1 MISVQEAEAVIKAQ
15 WLPPR
20 TESIPIA
27 KCAGRVLAEPIY
39 ADRDYPPINR
49 VMVDG
54 IAINYAAYAAG
65 QRRFRVAGMAAAGV
79 SAATLADPQQCFEV
93 MTGCPL
99 PLGSDLVVPYE
110 QIHIERGVATITY
123 EVERSR
129 GDFIHRQGS
138 DCIAGALVL
147 HPGITLKSVH
157 IGILASFGYSH
168 VQVEAAPRV
177 KLVATG
183 DELVSIER
191 TPTPYQ
197 LRCSNAYALRA
208 ALLAYG
214 YTEVEIDHIPDDSAS
229 IIAHYQTN
237 TQSYDLLI
245 YTGGISKGKR
255 DYLPRIWQHC
265 GVTGYI
271 HGVAQKPGK
280 PMWFGIDH
288 QANTIVWGLPGNPV
302 SALVCLHRYLLNRTV
317 YSGYLGETITFEP
330 NLTFFVPA
338 KLGSNQAL
346 TLIMPQSSGDFVAL
360 ATSDGFVE
368 LPQDQVVF
376 KAGEVFLFYPWY

>member
-27 KCAGRVLAEPIY
+27 KCTGRILAEPIY

-65 QRRFRVAGMAAAGV
+65 QRRFVVAGTAAAGT
-79 SAATLADPQQCFEV
+79 STATLADPQQCLEV

-110 QIHIERGVATITY
+110 QISIEQGVATITH

-129 GDFIHRQGS
+129 GDFVHQQGS
-138 DCIAGALVL
+138 DCTAGALVL
-147 HPGITLKSVH
+147 HPGITLKGVH
-157 IGILASFGYSH
+157 VGILASFGYSH
-168 VQVEAAPRV
+168 VQVEAAPRI

-183 DELVSIER
+183 DELVSIEQ

-197 LRCSNAYALRA
+197 LRRSNAYALRA

-214 YTEVEIDHIPDDSAS
+214 YTEVEIDHIPDDPAS
-229 IIAHYQTN
+229 ITAHYQTN

-265 GVTGYI
+265 GVTDYI
-271 HGVAQKPGK
+271 QGVAQKPGK

-317 YSGYLGETITFEP
+317 YSGHLSETVVFEP
-330 NLTFFVPA
+330 NFTFFVPA
-338 KLGSNQAL
+338 KLGANQAL
-346 TLIMPQSSGDFVAL
+346 TLIMPQNSGDFVAL

-368 LPQDQVVF
+368 LPQDQAVF
-376 KAGEVFLFYPWY
+376 NAGEVLSFYPWY